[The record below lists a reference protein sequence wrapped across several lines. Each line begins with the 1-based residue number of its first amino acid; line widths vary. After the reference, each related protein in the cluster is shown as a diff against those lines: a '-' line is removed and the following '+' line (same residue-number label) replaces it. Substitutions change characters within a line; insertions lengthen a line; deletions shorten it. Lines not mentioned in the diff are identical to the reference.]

1 MRRLAGGVIYY
12 DEDGEEENE
21 EQFILP
27 FDIKQFL
34 LI

>member
-1 MRRLAGGVIYY
+1 VIYY